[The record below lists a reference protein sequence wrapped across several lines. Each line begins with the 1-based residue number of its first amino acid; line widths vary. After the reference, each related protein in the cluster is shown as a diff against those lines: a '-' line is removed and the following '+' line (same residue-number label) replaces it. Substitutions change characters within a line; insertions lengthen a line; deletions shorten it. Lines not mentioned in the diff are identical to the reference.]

1 MNLEASRVLALTPSQ
16 AGMIE
21 HAAVQASRAAA
32 QESVLIS
39 QLSSGTLDT
48 SLLTDTSLHLPKLKL
63 PNFDGNILK

>member
-1 MNLEASRVLALTPSQ
+1 MLVLTPSQ
-16 AGMIE
+16 ADMIE